1 MPRKKG
7 NTTRQPAEIE
17 RDRRRIAQMYLQ
29 GMLQSEIGE
38 ELELSQPTVSNEL
51 KLIQREWF
59 AERINDVHER
69 KMLELAKVDN
79 LELEYWDAWRR
90 SQKNAETRRE
100 EIGGKY
106 GGKEVFVEQG
116 QVGDPSFLQGVQWC
130 INKRCELLGLD
141 APGRNINLNLDKLS
155 FEQLQR
161 LAQGE
166 DIVSVLAN

>member
-38 ELELSQPTVSNEL
+38 ELELSQPTISNEL
-51 KLIQREWF
+51 KLIQKEWF

-79 LELEYWDAWRR
+79 LELEYWRAWRR
-90 SQKNAETRRE
+90 SQRNEETR
-100 EIGGKY
+100 
-106 GGKEVFVEQG
+106 KEVDTPRGFVSSFQEKG

-166 DIVSVLAN
+166 DIVSVLAG